1 MLMTLALSAMVK
13 ASDERETFQPN
24 DRADWRRWLEEN
36 HARST
41 GIWLVIC
48 KKAAPRR
55 NLSLDEAVEEAL
67 AFGWIDSRLNRI
79 DEERFKIIMSPR
91 RPGSIWSKKNKRR
104 VGMLIE
110 KGLMAPAG
118 MARMETAK
126 RDGTWNMLDE
136 VEGLVIPPDLSA
148 RLDDDP
154 EAKRNFHDLSPTL
167 KMQCLLRIA
176 QARRAETRARR
187 IDDVVRRM
195 GEGGQDTLPRE

>member
-1 MLMTLALSAMVK
+1 
-13 ASDERETFQPN
+13 
-24 DRADWRRWLEEN
+24 
-36 HARST
+36 
-41 GIWLVIC
+41 
-48 KKAAPRR
+48 
-55 NLSLDEAVEEAL
+55 
-67 AFGWIDSRLNRI
+67 
-79 DEERFKIIMSPR
+79 
-91 RPGSIWSKKNKRR
+91 
-104 VGMLIE
+104 
-110 KGLMAPAG
+110 
-118 MARMETAK
+118 
-126 RDGTWNMLDE
+126 MLDE